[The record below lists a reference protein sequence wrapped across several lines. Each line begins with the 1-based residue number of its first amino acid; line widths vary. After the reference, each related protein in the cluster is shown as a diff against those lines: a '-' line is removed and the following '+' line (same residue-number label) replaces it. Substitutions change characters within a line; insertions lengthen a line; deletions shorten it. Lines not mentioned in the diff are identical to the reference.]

1 MTQEFKQK
9 REELKAIS
17 APFKILIKEGAI
29 GSINEGLA
37 NYYREQGHL
46 QLNSYK
52 RWQEQGFQVKK
63 GSKALLMWGEPAPLK
78 KSGATTTPTGTPKKE
93 GEEDTFFPL
102 AYVFSNLQVEPIE
115 TQLMK
120 R

>member
-9 REELKAIS
+9 REQLKSIS
-17 APFKILIKEGAI
+17 SPFKILIKEGAI

-52 RWQEQGFQVKK
+52 RWLEQGFQVKK
-63 GSKALLMWGEPAPLK
+63 GSSALLMWGEPKPINK
-78 KSGATTTPTGTPKKE
+78 GIEIKTPHTTPKKD